1 MGITIIDIIIII
13 IIIII
18 AIIVSS
24 MPVLTYQLVQE
35 LSQRAIIPFFFSLA
49 DMTITDVL

>member
-1 MGITIIDIIIII
+1 MGVTIINVIL
-13 IIIII
+13 II

-24 MPVLTYQLVQE
+24 LPVLTYQLVQE
-35 LSQRAIIPFFFSLA
+35 LSQRAIFPGFLILA